1 MNFYTQLNNIAIIK
15 TFKTCWMLNETTVWG
30 CALQKKGV
38 GQRPNEEECNKQH
51 IRPMRKTSAGL
62 LTQFNLCP

>member
-30 CALQKKGV
+30 CALAKEG
-38 GQRPNEEECNKQH
+38 GGT
-51 IRPMRKTSAGL
+51 KT
-62 LTQFNLCP
+62 Q